1 MEELKR
7 EDLNIA
13 RMKRL
18 SVVVMIIS
26 IVIIVVSLVYEVIY
40 KEQEGF
46 SGIIIGMV
54 GILISVQLYST
65 AEIRGEIRYTLRDG
79 MREIRAEIK
88 DVKESIAMDIKH
100 YGDAILKKSK

>member
-26 IVIIVVSLVYEVIY
+26 IVIIVVSLVYEVI
-40 KEQEGF
+40 
-46 SGIIIGMV
+46 
-54 GILISVQLYST
+54 
-65 AEIRGEIRYTLRDG
+65 
-79 MREIRAEIK
+79 
-88 DVKESIAMDIKH
+88 H
-100 YGDAILKKSK
+100 